1 MPTRGEARARA
12 TERLRA
18 SGAPTPA
25 LDADVLLA
33 HALGVA
39 KEALVAHP
47 EVELTA
53 GEDERLRELVA
64 ERERGVP
71 VAYLRGFKEFYG
83 LRFAVDPRVLVPR
96 PETEAVVDA
105 IRSHAAGRALTVV
118 DVGTGSG
125 AIAVAL
131 AVNEPRLRVIATDVS
146 AGALA
151 VARSNA
157 HAHAVRIEF
166 REGDLLGPVTERVDA
181 VAANLPYLR
190 EGDLAQLAGD
200 RTSLAFEPRVATVAG
215 PDGLAIL
222 RRAVADLPRV
232 LAPHGAAFFECD
244 PPQAA
249 SIAALLAPLGDV
261 DVLKDL
267 AGLERVV
274 RLRRSA

>member
-1 MPTRGEARARA
+1 MD
-12 TERLRA
+12 RLRT

-25 LDADVLLA
+25 LDADLLLA
-33 HALGVA
+33 HVLGVA
-39 KEALVAHP
+39 KDALVAHP
-47 EVELTA
+47 EVELTVD
-53 GEDERLRELVA
+53 EDERLRAIIA

-96 PETEAVVDA
+96 PETEALVDA
-105 IRSHAAGRALTVV
+105 IRAHAAGRALTVV

-131 AVNEPRLRVIATDVS
+131 AVSEPRLRLIATDIS
-146 AGALA
+146 PHALA
-151 VARSNA
+151 VARANA
-157 HAHAVRIEF
+157 TAHGVRIDF
-166 REGDLLGPVTERVDA
+166 REGDLLAPVTEPVEV

-190 EGDLAQLAGD
+190 DEELAQLAGD

-215 PDGLAIL
+215 PDGLAIV
-222 RRAVADLPRV
+222 RRAIADLPRV
-232 LAPHGAAFFECD
+232 LATGGAAFFECD

-249 SIAALLAPLGDV
+249 PIAALLAPLGTV
-261 DVLKDL
+261 EVLRDL

-274 RLRRSA
+274 CLRT